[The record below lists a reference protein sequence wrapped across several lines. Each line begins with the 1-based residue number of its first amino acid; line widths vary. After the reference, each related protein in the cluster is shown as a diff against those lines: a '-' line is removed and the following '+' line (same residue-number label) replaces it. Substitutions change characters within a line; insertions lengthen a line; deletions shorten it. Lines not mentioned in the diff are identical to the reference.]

1 MKFIVFS
8 DADSGETLVCTE
20 QTEAQCVAEWFEL
33 GCGRDLDEYE
43 RQEFEGSEVCLTVN
57 QVTVRVRS

>member
-8 DADSGETLVCTE
+8 DSDSGETLVCTA
-20 QTEAQCVAEWFEL
+20 QTETQCVAV
-33 GCGRDLDEYE
+33 CG
-43 RQEFEGSEVCLTVN
+43 SAVCLTVN